1 MENFFFTWRK
11 SCVLVFVWCVFDC
24 SFILQVYLRDYCTYI
39 FFHIG
44 NFFGGFTS
52 VKLYLLI
59 KYLIRLFFP
68 HFENQKFYFVNK
80 EILINNLNMSYAFEL
95 WYFVI
100 NWNVLLI
107 LFLKSI
113 IPLGGKI
120 RLYKFVTK
128 NS

>member
-1 MENFFFTWRK
+1 
-11 SCVLVFVWCVFDC
+11 
-24 SFILQVYLRDYCTYI
+24 
-39 FFHIG
+39 
-44 NFFGGFTS
+44 
-52 VKLYLLI
+52 
-59 KYLIRLFFP
+59 
-68 HFENQKFYFVNK
+68 
-80 EILINNLNMSYAFEL
+80 MSYAFEL